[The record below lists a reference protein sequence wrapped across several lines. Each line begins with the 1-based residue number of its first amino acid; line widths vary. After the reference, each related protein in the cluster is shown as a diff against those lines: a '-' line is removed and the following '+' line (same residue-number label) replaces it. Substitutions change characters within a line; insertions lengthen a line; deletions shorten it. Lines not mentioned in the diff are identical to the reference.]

1 MYLSHMHNIYRIFL
15 GKTAQ
20 GLYDDRDPEKSM
32 RVANIMAGQTGNYT
46 SFCSKLIRQK
56 ATTKWMH

>member
-1 MYLSHMHNIYRIFL
+1 MYLSHLHNMYRIIL

-32 RVANIMAGQTGNYT
+32 RVANIMAGQTGNFT
-46 SFCSKLIRQK
+46 NFCHKLIC
-56 ATTKWMH
+56 